1 MDRSDQLPALPI
13 SVYIEIIKEMSNKKL
28 AEIWKNQKSRS
39 KFIRKETLI
48 INLINSAKKGTS
60 D

>member
-13 SVYIEIIKEMSNKKL
+13 SVYIEIIKEMSNEKL